1 MKTLALRRA
10 AMLVT
15 VSLLVTG
22 CIPIPVPTPASPP
35 RFSSEQLAQITEGLA
50 TRDGVASTLGA
61 PDLRRADD
69 RFWIYHWTVDR
80 GMWFAIP
87 LSPFVGGNVTP
98 LSSKRVI
105 LVLEFDEGGVL
116 RSKEFAGAEKRTSD
130 RYCTAI
136 GVCLEHRVF
145 TGHYTSGGFGILGFD
160 DAGSSVTVSGSAK
173 ERVAWPAPSA
183 SECLV
188 VLWPETQD
196 WKRSRGMPFEVGEY
210 RGWLPTGTFAVFDLP
225 TGEYSLREALL
236 AHFTDFLPLT
246 EGTSATFRCEAGQTT
261 YMSLGVSTTKT
272 NRTGFQIVLQPTDPT
287 AAQAMVANMPRVLL
301 PEKNA
306 QPGHTD
312 TDQSTPWVH

>member
-10 AMLVT
+10 ATLVT

-35 RFSSEQLAQITEGLA
+35 RFSSEQLAQITEGFA

-80 GMWFAIP
+80 GAWVEIP
-87 LSPFVGGNVTP
+87 LPAKLGP
-98 LSSKRVI
+98 ISSEQLI
-105 LVLEFDEGGVL
+105 LVLYFDEGGVL
-116 RSKEFAGAEKRTSD
+116 RSKEFAGADKSTSD

-145 TGHYTSGGFGILGFD
+145 TGHYTSGGVVLYGFD
-160 DAGSSVTVSGSAK
+160 DAGSTVTVSGSAK

-188 VLWPETQD
+188 VL
-196 WKRSRGMPFEVGEY
+196 
-210 RGWLPTGTFAVFDLP
+210 
-225 TGEYSLREALL
+225 
-236 AHFTDFLPLT
+236 
-246 EGTSATFRCEAGQTT
+246 
-261 YMSLGVSTTKT
+261 
-272 NRTGFQIVLQPTDPT
+272 
-287 AAQAMVANMPRVLL
+287 
-301 PEKNA
+301 
-306 QPGHTD
+306 
-312 TDQSTPWVH
+312 

>member
-1 MKTLALRRA
+1 VDRGAW
-10 AMLVT
+10 VE
-15 VSLLVTG
+15 
-22 CIPIPVPTPASPP
+22 IPLPAKLGPI
-35 RFSSEQLAQITEGLA
+35 SSEQL
-50 TRDGVASTLGA
+50 
-61 PDLRRADD
+61 
-69 RFWIYHWTVDR
+69 
-80 GMWFAIP
+80 
-87 LSPFVGGNVTP
+87 
-98 LSSKRVI
+98 I
-105 LVLEFDEGGVL
+105 LVLYFDEGGVL
-116 RSKEFAGAEKRTSD
+116 RSKEFAGADKSTSD

-145 TGHYTSGGFGILGFD
+145 TGHYTSGGVVLYGFD
-160 DAGSSVTVSGSAK
+160 DAGSTVTVSGSAK

-301 PEKNA
+301 PEEKRNT
-306 QPGHTD
+306 PTP
-312 TDQSTPWVH
+312 TPTPSMSSTPWVH